1 MVFGKWA
8 KSSFIQ
14 RFAESFVFIVV
25 PTLVLIAIPNVVE
38 AWHSQGIEHISV
50 NFFKTVYESNRASI
64 DVALITTAVA
74 SLFIS
79 AAP

>member
-8 KSSFIQ
+8 KSSFVQ
-14 RFAESFVFIVV
+14 RFAESFLFIVV
-25 PTLVLIAIPNVVE
+25 PTLVLIAIPNVVQV
-38 AWHSQGIEHISV
+38 WQSRGIEQISE
-50 NFFKTVYESNRASI
+50 NFFQTVYESNRASI